1 MMFDNKDLPM
11 ISCWS
16 HVTPVQA
23 VVVAGVVVVVLP
35 AEIKF
40 PYKI

>member
-1 MMFDNKDLPM
+1 MFDNKDLPM

-16 HVTPVQA
+16 HVTPVQT
-23 VVVAGVVVVVLP
+23 VVVGGVVVVVLP

-40 PYKI
+40 PYII